1 MQIGMVGL
9 GRMGGNMTERLLR
22 GGHQVV
28 VFDRDRTAVEAAVA
42 RGALGVDRLE
52 TLPDRLDRPAA
63 VWMMIPAG
71 DPVDQTIATLVPTI
85 GKGGILIDGGNS
97 NYRDTLRRSAGLG
110 SHGIELVD
118 CGTSGGIWGLEQGYC
133 LMIGGSPEAIDRLQ
147 PVFRTLA
154 PPDGFA
160 HVGPAG
166 AGHYVKM
173 IHNGIE
179 YGLLQAYAEGYEI
192 LHQTGRFSLDLHQ
205 IAKVWNRGS
214 VIRSWLN
221 ELAERA
227 FARDAGLGDV
237 SDWIADSGEGRWT
250 LQEAVDLDVPA
261 PSLALALFARFGS
274 RQKESFAGKVIA
286 ALRREFGG
294 HAVHTP

>member
-1 MQIGMVGL
+1 
-9 GRMGGNMTERLLR
+9 MGGNMTERLLR

-28 VFDRDRTAVEAAVA
+28 VYDRDRTAIETAVG
-42 RGALGVDRLE
+42 RGAVGVERLE
-52 TLPDRLDRPAA
+52 SLPERLDPPAA

-71 DPVDQTIATLVPTI
+71 DPVDQTIAALAPRM
-85 GKGGILIDGGNS
+85 GAGGILIDGGNS
-97 NYRDTLRRSAGLG
+97 NYKDTMRRSAGLG
-110 SHGIELVD
+110 SQGVELVD

-133 LMIGGSPEAIDRLQ
+133 LMVGGTRSAIDRLQ

-160 HVGPAG
+160 HVGPSG

-179 YGLLQAYAEGYEI
+179 YGLLEAYAEGYEM
-192 LHQTGRFSLDLHQ
+192 LHQTGQFSLDLHQ
-205 IAKVWNRGS
+205 IARVWNRGS
-214 VIRSWLN
+214 VVRSWLN

-227 FARDAGLGDV
+227 FARDPGLGDV
-237 SDWIADSGEGRWT
+237 RGWVADSGEGRWT
-250 LQEAVDLDVPA
+250 IQEAIDLDVPV
-261 PSLALALFARFGS
+261 PSLALALFARFRS
-274 RQKESFAGKVIA
+274 RQQESFGARVIA

-294 HAVHTP
+294 HAVHAP